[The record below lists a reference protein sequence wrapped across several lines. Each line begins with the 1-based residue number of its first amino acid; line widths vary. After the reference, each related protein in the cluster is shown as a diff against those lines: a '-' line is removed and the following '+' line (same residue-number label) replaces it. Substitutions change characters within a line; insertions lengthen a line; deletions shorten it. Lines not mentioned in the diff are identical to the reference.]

1 MNVHMSEVA
10 REEHSWKVV
19 IPQKSVKELIQS
31 MIDSPDSENKWLADR
46 FDWNDLKALKE
57 LFSRFEWEKKQI
69 LADTQTKL
77 IEQLKNML
85 SYWFEI
91 KNIDDK
97 KILDFTLI
105 KLWFQNFNPD
115 LTKQWQLI
123 KLVNWNIEVY
133 EIGKFKNKQ
142 WVEEN
147 KYISKYIVDI
157 NWTKTDVTEVKTS
170 DIIYSLYNSTDFSGY
185 DSEVENK
192 REDPK
197 ISVFRL
203 PELGETERAIKKLV
217 DDSILWVNHKRTP
230 IAQDVKTWDQEE
242 ILWPYNPFVDSK
254 ESSESEEE
262 EEQDVIEEEQDIVED
277 AVVESVE
284 QVQSVNDTP
293 TSNETVQSQEYS
305 KDIKALWYLD
315 ARPENKKIVLEY
327 FNTEVFDVWL
337 ITKIK
342 EFQSNNWLTPDGLAW
357 KWTIGKIKEL
367 SQVNAQVGDI
377 LQDLTAQDQTPK
389 ETNQSVWEVIWEVN
403 SQSMDYFDVLTKAWI
418 DLKKVEWQ
426 ENVFEVDMKG
436 LWDESPLIVLEDW
449 KFRFQTSKFEL
460 KDRDSVFEV
469 GEVIELKEI
478 IDDIDMIYVL
488 RAQNNSLKSS
498 WRKDQFIL
506 DKIESNLK
514 QIQLL
519 TQKLTWNLPENEV
532 LTVDWVE
539 HNVENINRVYQELVW
554 LWLDIKKIWD
564 KPWVY
569 ELDLPWLFDNSPL
582 IINENWEIDFSTSNF
597 EWYQFSKIP
606 NSKELQKILVN
617 IREYNDLK
625 QNLSQLNSQYDR
637 ERSDLIEIEIDH
649 KTQKLDNVAF
659 GLLESPYILQT
670 V

>member
-284 QVQSVNDTP
+284 QVQTVNDTP

-469 GEVIELKEI
+469 WEVIELKEI

-606 NSKELQKILVN
+606 NSKELQKILIN

>member
-1 MNVHMSEVA
+1 MSEVA
-10 REEHSWKVV
+10 REEHIWKVV

-69 LADTQTKL
+69 LAETQIKL

-115 LTKQWQLI
+115 LTKEWQLV
-123 KLVNWNIEVY
+123 KFVDWNILIY
-133 EIGKFKNKQ
+133 EIGNVKNNQ

-157 NWTKTDVTEVKTS
+157 NWTKTDVTEIETS

-185 DSEVENK
+185 DSEVENQ
-192 REDPK
+192 REKPK
-197 ISVFRL
+197 ISIFRNEPIDSL
-203 PELGETERAIKKLV
+203 TSEDWIKRIVDRTLFRTQNSPINTEFNFQTSFQPTL
-217 DDSILWVNHKRTP
+217 
-230 IAQDVKTWDQEE
+230 
-242 ILWPYNPFVDSK
+242 DSK
-254 ESSESEEE
+254 KSSESEEE

-293 TSNETVQSQEYS
+293 TSNETVQPQEYS

-315 ARPENKKIVLEY
+315 AREENKKIVLEY
-327 FNTEVFDVWL
+327 FKTEVFDVWL

-342 EFQSNNWLTPDGLAW
+342 EFQLQNWLTADWLAW
-357 KWTIGKIKEL
+357 NSTINKMNELLVVKTESKNSWDEKE
-367 SQVNAQVGDI
+367 SQLPI
-377 LQDLTAQDQTPK
+377 

-498 WRKDQFIL
+498 WRNDQFIL
-506 DKIESNLK
+506 DKIESNFK
-514 QIQLL
+514 QIDLL

-564 KPWVY
+564 KPGVY

-582 IINENWEIDFSTSNF
+582 IISENWEIDFSTSNF

-617 IREYNDLK
+617 IKEYNDLK
-625 QNLSQLNSQYDR
+625 YNISELSAKSNRESDIFLKDEINEKKIKLENFKSTILENS
-637 ERSDLIEIEIDH
+637 
-649 KTQKLDNVAF
+649 
-659 GLLESPYILQT
+659 YILQT

>member
-77 IEQLKNML
+77 IEQLKNIL

-185 DSEVENK
+185 DSEVENQ

-284 QVQSVNDTP
+284 QVQTVNDTP

-606 NSKELQKILVN
+606 NSKELQKILIN

>member
-1 MNVHMSEVA
+1 MSEVA

-77 IEQLKNML
+77 IEQLKNIL

-115 LTKQWQLI
+115 LTKEWQLI

-185 DSEVENK
+185 DSEVENQ

-293 TSNETVQSQEYS
+293 TSNETVKSQEYS

-469 GEVIELKEI
+469 WEVIELKEI

-498 WRKDQFIL
+498 WRNDQFIL